1 MDTIFETYLHQYIE
15 GRLPEGE
22 FDAFDKLVE
31 ETPGWNWDRVE
42 ELRRLHLIEQYVED
56 KLTGEEREEVRQKI
70 AEEES
75 WQALYDQYR
84 NVRQALAIDR
94 RKRRLDRIKAIV
106 HNEDN
111 GNKKT
116 KPFWPWAT
124 PLLLIL
130 AIALGIIYVPGLPS
144 NERKITPD
152 DQQSEEPVLTPFP
165 TGQSTPEQER
175 EPEERPE
182 KRSEES
188 SVDPSPG
195 QPPAQSDL
203 PPIALNLLREQS
215 APGSRPDLSFTKS
228 APLPD
233 SLTTRSL
240 QGYQQGQ
247 FAQIIQL
254 LSPVQQALIERE
266 DTQMLLALGL
276 AYFYREDYRS
286 ANELFTTL
294 LSLPNS
300 LAHDEARWFLALGFL
315 HRRDTAA
322 ARKALA
328 DIVGRSSHAHY
339 YEAEKLLQA
348 LEN

>member
-1 MDTIFETYLHQYIE
+1 MDPNFEHYLNQYVE
-15 GRLPEGE
+15 GRLPEG
-22 FDAFDKLVE
+22 DLAAFDQLVG
-31 ETPGWNWDRVE
+31 ETPGWDWYRVE

-70 AEEES
+70 AEDES
-75 WQALYDQYR
+75 WQALHDQYR

-94 RKRRLDRIKAIV
+94 RKRRMDRIKAIV
-106 HNEDN
+106 NNEEN
-111 GNKKT
+111 GNKET
-116 KPFWPWAT
+116 KPFWPWAP

-130 AIALGIIYVPGLPS
+130 AIALGILYLPGLSS
-144 NERKITPD
+144 NEREITPD
-152 DQQSEEPVLTPFP
+152 DQQSEEPVSTPSSA
-165 TGQSTPEQER
+165 GQSTPEQER
-175 EPEERPE
+175 ETEERPE
-182 KRSEES
+182 KRSEGS
-188 SVDPSPG
+188 SVGPSPG

-215 APGSRPDLSFTKS
+215 MPDSRPDLSFMKS
-228 APLPD
+228 AETLD
-233 SLTTRSL
+233 SLTTRS
-240 QGYQQGQ
+240 QQSYQQGQ
-247 FAQIIQL
+247 FSQIIQL

-286 ANELFTTL
+286 ANELFTTI

-300 LAHDEARWFLALGFL
+300 LAHDEARWFLVLGFL

-322 ARKALA
+322 ARTVLA